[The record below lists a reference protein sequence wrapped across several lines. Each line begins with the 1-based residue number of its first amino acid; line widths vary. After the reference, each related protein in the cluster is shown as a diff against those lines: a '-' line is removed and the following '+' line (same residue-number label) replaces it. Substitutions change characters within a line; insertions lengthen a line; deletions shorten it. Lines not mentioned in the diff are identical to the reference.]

1 MPVYAPL
8 LLYQANLVPCLW
20 LWSRYW
26 PAGFRRGGVQLLP
39 SHIPWAGPRSRLVPS
54 TSMQAIPVG
63 FFLFLVELAAGGLVV
78 TVALDWQGE
87 VGPGFLLLNA
97 VFLLGFALAG
107 IWLRT
112 VLPVTQLVE
121 GAMSP
126 WVALEPGVWALCAC
140 LLAAALVALKVER
153 RTAARAT
160 GTLGALAG
168 LGALGISAAAYAPAG
183 RSLLLVLVSFWAA
196 ALALGS
202 VWTAMM
208 LGHWYLVTPRLAPRP
223 LLRLI
228 ALLGGALA
236 IQALLLAAEAAAGL
250 SLAVIPWLFW
260 LRTGVGIALPA
271 VLAVL
276 AWRTARVRSM
286 MSATGLLYVALGAV
300 LAGEIMAKALFFVT
314 RTPV

>member
-1 MPVYAPL
+1 MQAAPL
-8 LLYQANLVPCLW
+8 
-20 LWSRYW
+20 
-26 PAGFRRGGVQLLP
+26 
-39 SHIPWAGPRSRLVPS
+39 
-54 TSMQAIPVG
+54 G

-78 TVALDWQGE
+78 TVGLGWQGE
-87 VGPGFLLLNA
+87 VGPGFLLLNG
-97 VFLLGFALAG
+97 VFLLGFLLAG
-107 IWLRT
+107 LWLRT
-112 VLPVTQLVE
+112 VLPVLQLVE
-121 GAMSP
+121 GAALP
-126 WVALEPGVWALCAC
+126 WVALEPGAWALCAA
-140 LLAAALVALKVER
+140 LLAVALIGLKVER
-153 RTAARAT
+153 RAVARAA
-160 GTLGALAG
+160 GALGALAG
-168 LGALGISAAAYAPAG
+168 LAALSISAAAYAPAG
-183 RSLLLVLVSFWAA
+183 RPLLLILASFWAA

-236 IQALLLAAEAAAGL
+236 IQALLLAAEAAGGL
-250 SLAVIPWLFW
+250 APAAIPWLFW

-300 LAGEIMAKALFFVT
+300 LAGEIIAKALFFAT